1 MTQNTKMKPTPEFI
15 EAANRHLQLVETL
28 GMDHPD
34 TMQAMM
40 LAMELAPEELK
51 NKMADKTQEMGLIP
65 EISGYLEDG
74 TPMVRLEDI
83 AERLGLSPE
92 QAEEAMHKMLANRE
106 ALGLSNDGLVVT
118 DASVIH
124 RKQ

>member
-1 MTQNTKMKPTPEFI
+1 MNPSHEFI
-15 EAANRHLQLVETL
+15 AAVRQHRELLETL
-28 GMDHPD
+28 GEDHAD
-34 TMQAMM
+34 TIRAMM

-51 NKMADKTQEMGLIP
+51 DEMMDKAQEMGLIP

-83 AERLGLSPE
+83 AKRLGLSPE
-92 QAEEAMHKMLANRE
+92 QAEEAMHKMLADRE

-118 DASVIH
+118 DAAMIH